1 MPSPER
7 LRVEAT
13 SVSDAS
19 AEGTQKA
26 ELAGLQPNPFAISA
40 GSAASGSFPGRCH
53 HDGRAGRSTRRS
65 RRLPALCPDITTTA
79 SVSGLLGL

>member
-7 LRVEAT
+7 LRVEAA

-26 ELAGLQPNPFAISA
+26 ELAGL
-40 GSAASGSFPGRCH
+40 
-53 HDGRAGRSTRRS
+53 
-65 RRLPALCPDITTTA
+65 
-79 SVSGLLGL
+79 